1 MMETLSETEFA
12 LSLKE
17 DSFVPNVFVDISQVF
32 EKKLEIMRIYES
44 ELGDHPFPR
53 SERNLKA
60 LAIFRGAT
68 AGCEYAESFM
78 LLKEII

>member
-12 LSLKE
+12 PALKE
-17 DSFVPNVFVDISQVF
+17 DSFIPNVYVDISEFF
-32 EKKLEIMRIYES
+32 EKKLKIMRIFKT

-60 LAIFRGAT
+60 LATLRGAT
-68 AGCEYAESFM
+68 AGCKYAEAFM
-78 LLKEII
+78 LLKEIS

>member
-1 MMETLSETEFA
+1 M
-12 LSLKE
+12 
-17 DSFVPNVFVDISQVF
+17 FVDISQVF

-60 LAIFRGAT
+60 LATLRGAT

-78 LLKEII
+78 LLKEVL